1 MDNLYIRIENNQA
14 VDHPAIGENLIA
26 AFGEIPSNWAP
37 FKRIHPENSEHYDN
51 ITDYHDHV
59 CTYELDDD
67 GITWKDVWSLQD
79 KSEEE
84 IKEIKEKQIKGD
96 FLHRQ
101 IMLTQVIPNIP
112 EEEKPKLEFLDRVL
126 YQKML
131 NNLNNQ

>member
-14 VDHPAIGENLIA
+14 VDHPATGENLIS

-51 ITDYHDHV
+51 ITDYHNHV

-67 GITWKDVWSLQD
+67 GITWKDVWSLED

-84 IKEIKEKQIKGD
+84 LKKLEEDRIKGD

-101 IMLTQVIPNIP
+101 IMLTQVIPNASG
-112 EEEKPKLEFLDRVL
+112 EEKLRLEFADRVL
-126 YQKML
+126 HKKML
-131 NNLNNQ
+131 DYLNNQ